1 MFHRIR
7 THLARTLVHVVL
19 PVLARVLRAFRF
31 PGPVLPPAP
40 APVPITASQ
49 PPSPHRPLRLV
60 PRSRPHHPLDPE
72 RRARRTALRLALDGF
87 VVTAGAAQAYSTGT
101 LVLATARRAA

>member
-19 PVLARVLRAFRF
+19 PVLARILRAFRF
-31 PGPVLPPAP
+31 PGPVPLP
-40 APVPITASQ
+40 APVPLTASQ
-49 PPSPHRPLRLV
+49 PPPFHRPLRLA

-87 VVTAGAAQAYSTGT
+87 VVTAGAAQAYSAGT
-101 LVLATARRAA
+101 LALATTRRAA